1 MTTIE
6 NNYEAIVKEIEA
18 MSNEEQMEIHNQY
31 CENINNMD
39 NQIFYNDE
47 EFFEMFFSGR
57 ITDLVRA
64 ISYGDFEP
72 NQEFIK
78 FDGYANLET
87 FDNVS
92 LYLDAV
98 AIADDIQENPKN
110 YSHLIE
116 LTSVEDD
123 YWWA

>member
-31 CENINNMD
+31 CENVNNMD

-47 EFFEMFFSGR
+47 EFFEMCFSDR

-78 FDGYANLET
+78 FDGYGNLET

>member
-31 CENINNMD
+31 CENVNNMD

-47 EFFEMFFSGR
+47 EFFEMCFSDR

-78 FDGYANLET
+78 FDGYGNLET

-116 LTSVEDD
+116 LTR
-123 YWWA
+123 